1 MKQEFTEFSEF
12 READKSLM
20 HEWPQ
25 FKDPVS
31 HMCLAGAVV
40 ACWFVTQEVAGSK
53 HFLQKY
59 FPSSTDSVDS
69 SEFI

>member
-1 MKQEFTEFSEF
+1 MNW
-12 READKSLM
+12 A
-20 HEWPQ
+20 Q

-40 ACWFVTQEVAGSK
+40 ACWFVAQEVVGSNI

-69 SEFI
+69 TEFI